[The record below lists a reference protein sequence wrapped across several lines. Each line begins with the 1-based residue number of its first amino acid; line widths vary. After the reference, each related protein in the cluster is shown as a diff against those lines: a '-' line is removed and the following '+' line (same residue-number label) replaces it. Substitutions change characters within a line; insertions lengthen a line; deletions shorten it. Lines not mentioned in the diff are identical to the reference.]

1 VKVNNLKWIIAFGWL
16 ALSVSACGTSNATLT
31 PPTTRAATQTPWIIY
46 VPVTTTPEP
55 TILPLLP
62 TAEVKAAA
70 TRTST
75 RAVVVAKPTVIP
87 TKPPVA
93 PSAPVAKP
101 TAAPACSIGTVT
113 LKEPDDNALRRTKE
127 VGVGG
132 DTFRFIWD
140 PPAALQ
146 GEGDSQVGYKIDIS
160 SRRGSFANGVILY
173 VSHNKYWRDRV
184 VILDKPAVST
194 LAGGE
199 SVKVTW
205 FVTVIRTSGGF
216 NDSDPTQGPPGVV
229 LCGPPSVTRTINL
242 ETFE

>member
-1 VKVNNLKWIIAFGWL
+1 MKVRKFKWIIALGVI
-16 ALSVSACGTSNATLT
+16 ALTASACGSNSATLT
-31 PPTTRAATQTPWIIY
+31 PPATRAATQTPWIIY

-62 TAEVKAAA
+62 TAELKAAA
-70 TRTST
+70 TRTPT
-75 RAVVVAKPTVIP
+75 RPVVVVKPTVIP

-101 TAAPACSIGTVT
+101 TDPPACSIGTVT
-113 LKEPDDNALRRTKE
+113 LKEPDDNALRRTRA

-140 PPAALQ
+140 PPTSLQ
-146 GEGDSQVGYKIDIS
+146 GEGDSQVGYKIEVS
-160 SRRGSFANGVILY
+160 SKRGNFANGVTLY

-194 LAGGE
+194 LAGGD

-205 FVTVIRTSGGF
+205 FVTVIRTSGSF
-216 NDSDPTQGPPGVV
+216 NDNDPTQGPPGIVT
-229 LCGPPSVTRTINL
+229 CGPPSPTRTINL
-242 ETFE
+242 EAFE

>member
-1 VKVNNLKWIIAFGWL
+1 VKVSNLKWIIALGVF
-16 ALSVSACGTSNATLT
+16 ALTASACGTTNATLT

-55 TILPLLP
+55 TTLPLLP
-62 TAEVKAAA
+62 TVEVKAAA
-70 TRTST
+70 TRTPT
-75 RAVVVAKPTVIP
+75 RPVVAKPTVVP

-113 LKEPDDNALRRTKE
+113 LKEPDDNALRRTRA

-140 PPAALQ
+140 PPASLQ
-146 GEGDSQVGYKIDIS
+146 GEGDSQVGYKIEVAS
-160 SRRGSFANGVILY
+160 KRGNFANGVTLY

-194 LAGGE
+194 LAGGD

-205 FVTVIRTSGGF
+205 FVTIIRTTGSF
-216 NDSDPTQGPPGVV
+216 NDADPAVGPSGVV
-229 LCGPPSVTRTINL
+229 TCGPPSVTRTISL
-242 ETFE
+242 EVFE